1 MDYKKLLIVLF
12 VPMVLVACASNQTKK
27 PEIEEIFV
35 CDIKPNGIKLFSYT
49 VTVNRPSG
57 SRSGT
62 GRGKRGG
69 EGSKQGGGATGRP
82 DRESMMKGIKEKL
95 DASLATTG
103 YCREGYIVLGRRID
117 RDRSFIRG
125 ECKEGA
131 TADDRE
137 KFPNSDGT

>member
-1 MDYKKLLIVLF
+1 MDFKNLLIIPV
-12 VPMVLVACASNQTKK
+12 VAMALVACASNQTKK
-27 PEIEEIFV
+27 SEIEEIFV
-35 CDIKPNGIKLFSYT
+35 TDIKPNGIKLFSYT
-49 VTVNRPSG
+49 MTVSRPSG

-62 GRGKRGG
+62 GGGKRGG
-69 EGSKQGGGATGRP
+69 EGGKQGGGSSGRP

-95 DASLATTG
+95 DARLAETG

-117 RDRSFIRG
+117 RGRSFIRG

-137 KFPNSDGT
+137 KFPNGDGT

>member
-1 MDYKKLLIVLF
+1 MDYKKLLIMLC
-12 VPMVLVACASNQTKK
+12 VPMILVACASSQTKK

-35 CDIKPNGIKLFSYT
+35 TDIKPNRIKLFSYT
-49 VTVNRPSG
+49 VTVSRPAG

-69 EGSKQGGGATGRP
+69 EGGKQGGGATGRP

-95 DASLATTG
+95 DVRLAETG

-117 RDRSFIRG
+117 RGRSFIRG

-137 KFPNSDGT
+137 KFTNSDGT

>member
-1 MDYKKLLIVLF
+1 MDFNNLLIILF
-12 VPMVLVACASNQTKK
+12 VPMMLVACASNQTIK

-35 CDIKPNGIKLFSYT
+35 TDIKPNGIKLFSYT
-49 VTVNRPSG
+49 VTVSRSSG

-62 GRGKRGG
+62 GGGKRGG
-69 EGSKQGGGATGRP
+69 EGGKQGGGATGRP
-82 DRESMMKGIKEKL
+82 DRESMMKGIEEEL
-95 DASLATTG
+95 DARLAETG

-117 RDRSFIRG
+117 RGRSFIRG